1 VSGTTAGTEAPDAR
15 ANDARAND
23 AGANGAGVPESGAL
37 DSGAADSGAQ
47 AGDRGLLDTRWQR
60 TLEVLSVIG
69 PPLTV
74 ATALLVYFGW
84 ARSDAQAKS
93 MGLDVSLFGYTVQD
107 FILRSIQSLFR
118 PLAWLAL
125 IGLAWLMADRALSK
139 VIAGGRYRRA
149 LGRGAAVLA
158 AGGYL
163 FAAAMWIL
171 TVTQPDRTLLYV
183 PYLIA
188 GGLLLGSWGVALR
201 RRVAQYAARSPILTP
216 RGLERAFMFILVTL
230 LLFWGTADYAQAL
243 GRGAAVDYQERSA
256 LLPTAV
262 VYSKERLAVSA
273 PNVLESSAGT
283 TAAPLYRYSGLRLL
297 VVSGGRIFLLNDGW
311 TLNDGRVVVLP
322 DNGSVRVEY
331 GNPASGNPAPR

>member
-1 VSGTTAGTEAPDAR
+1 MSGEEPAGK
-15 ANDARAND
+15 
-23 AGANGAGVPESGAL
+23 AL
-37 DSGAADSGAQ
+37 V
-47 AGDRGLLDTRWQR
+47 DTRWQR

-93 MGLDVSLFGYTVQD
+93 MGLDVSLFGYSVQD

-125 IGLAWLMADRALSK
+125 IGLAWLMADRALNK
-139 VIAGGRYRRA
+139 LIAAGRYPRA
-149 LGRGAAVLA
+149 LRAAAGLLA

-163 FAAAMWIL
+163 FAAVLWVVVA
-171 TVTQPDRTLLYV
+171 VQPERTLLYV

-201 RRVAQYAARSPILTP
+201 RRTRQQPVRSPVLTP
-216 RGLERAFMFILVTL
+216 RGLERAFMFVLVTL

-273 PNVLESSAGT
+273 PNVLEASAGSI
-283 TAAPLYRYSGLRLL
+283 AEPLYRYSGLRLL

-311 TLNDGRVVVLP
+311 TLKDGRVVVLP
-322 DNGSVRVEY
+322 DDGSVRVEY
-331 GNPASGNPAPR
+331 GNPGSGNPPPR